1 MKEEIV
7 MGRKTTGYTWGV
19 RCGRALLELIGAR
32 QVVREMDR
40 QEAKRRRQGSDS
52 RGKRTK

>member
-1 MKEEIV
+1 
-7 MGRKTTGYTWGV
+7 MGKRAAGYTWGV